1 MLISKLGGLNAVSLI
16 ETKDTQF
23 ILKAIASRYP
33 EAADTAEWSDDGI
46 ALLDT
51 ESQDLGLFEPTSNP
65 EEAFGHYFFLSRGR
79 EALSTAKR
87 MLDYVFACTDI
98 NTVYGLTPV
107 EHKAALWFNN
117 KLGFTTLNSS
127 VEIGGELFRFVV
139 LNKLSW
145 EMLNE

>member
-1 MLISKLGGLNAVSLI
+1 MGPSLVI
-16 ETKDTQF
+16 GCSTIVEAHDKQF
-23 ILKAIASRYP
+23 ILEAIASRYP
-33 EAADTAEWSDDGI
+33 EAAERAEWSGDGI
-46 ALLDT
+46 ALLNT

-79 EALSTAKR
+79 KALITAKQ
-87 MLDYVFACTDI
+87 MLDYVFARTDI

>member
-1 MLISKLGGLNAVSLI
+1 MPISKLGGLSTVALI
-16 ETKDTQF
+16 ETKDKRL
-23 ILKAIASRYP
+23 ILEAISSRYP
-33 EAADTAEWSDDGI
+33 EAAERAEWSDDGI
-46 ALLDT
+46 AILDT
-51 ESQDLGLFEPTSNP
+51 DSQDLGLFEPTSNP

-79 EALSTAKR
+79 EALSTARR
-87 MLDYVFACTDI
+87 MLDYVFDCTDI

-117 KLGFTTLNSS
+117 KLGFTTLDRS
-127 VEIGGELFRFVV
+127 VKIDEEPFRFVV